1 MTQARSARLD
11 DAIARIDAENAQD
24 PRREEGEPA
33 ELLYGRRM
41 SAWLARL
48 APDAGEALVLAAR
61 AQHVAR
67 WRIPRSQF
75 PDGRAGYRRWRAEC
89 ARMHAQRAGELL
101 AEAGYDRVTIDRVG
115 ELLLKAR
122 LADDPEV
129 QALEDTACLVFL
141 EHSLADFARK
151 HERDKLV
158 DIIQKTWRKMSPRGH
173 AAARDLAP
181 RLPSELGALLSAAL
195 G

>member
-1 MTQARSARLD
+1 MTRLD
-11 DAIARIDAENAQD
+11 DALARIDAENAQD
-24 PRREEGEPA
+24 PRREDGEPT

-48 APDAGEALVLAAR
+48 APGAGEALVLAAR
-61 AQHVAR
+61 AQHLAR

-75 PDGRAGYRRWRAEC
+75 PDGRAGYKRWRSEC

-101 AEAGYDRVTIDRVG
+101 AEAGYDRATIDRVG
-115 ELLLKAR
+115 ELLVKKR

-141 EHSLADFARK
+141 EHYLADFARK

-158 DIIQKTWRKMSPRGH
+158 DIVQKTWKKMSPRGH
-173 AAARDLAP
+173 AAALELVP
-181 RLPSELGALLSAAL
+181 RLPPELGALVADAVA
-195 G
+195 